1 MDTVLMYK
9 GGKYMDGLGAH
20 ALRVIFF
27 LLIACHAAIAQDAS
41 HTERPKDVKI
51 VREYEDGKGHIIR
64 ELQYKKGAMIVTETV
79 ILPKPQKIEKG
90 MAISPDTLNKD
101 SLIIYVD
108 KSRYLVLVFYKRQ
121 LIRKYRAVFGPDP
134 SQDKKMQGD
143 RNTPEGWYTI
153 SRLNPHS
160 KYHKYMELSYPTRE
174 NRERF
179 DRLKAR
185 GVIPRNAQI
194 GGNVGIHGIW
204 EGGDN
209 MIELGVGWTD
219 GCIAIK
225 NKDMDELYKLTGLG
239 TRVIIKR

>member
-1 MDTVLMYK
+1 MNRACAY
-9 GGKYMDGLGAH
+9 
-20 ALRVIFF
+20 ALSIVIFLF
-27 LLIACHAAIAQDAS
+27 VGCSVASAQN
-41 HTERPKDVKI
+41 TKLKERPKDVKI

-64 ELQYKKGAMIVTETV
+64 ELQYKRGSMVVTETV
-79 ILPKPQKIEKG
+79 ILPKPKKIEKG

-108 KSRYLVLVFYKRQ
+108 KSRYLVLLFYKRQ
-121 LIRKYRAVFGPDP
+121 MIRKYRAVFGPNP
-134 SQDKKMQGD
+134 KQNKKMQGD

-153 SRLNPHS
+153 TRLNPRS
-160 KYHKYMELSYPTRE
+160 KYHKYMELSYPTPA
-174 NRERF
+174 NRKRF
-179 DRLKAR
+179 ERLKSR
-185 GVIPRNAQI
+185 GVIPRNARI

-204 EGGDN
+204 EGGDD